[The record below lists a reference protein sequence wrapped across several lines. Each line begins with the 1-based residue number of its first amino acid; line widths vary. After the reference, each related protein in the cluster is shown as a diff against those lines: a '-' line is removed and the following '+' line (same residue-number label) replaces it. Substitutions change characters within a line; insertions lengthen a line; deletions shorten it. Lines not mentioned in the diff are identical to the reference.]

1 MVAGESNG
9 GRCARLFNP
18 NNQIV
23 VVLSNRSGMLTAEHT
38 GWVKDYRAV
47 LLTMESLEATA
58 FTAADWL
65 GYYTFRISGHR
76 CIALRK
82 VSDGPRLATTH
93 STPILPQRGAL
104 YV

>member
-1 MVAGESNG
+1 MGASHMGAVRA
-9 GRCARLFNP
+9 ARLFNP

-65 GYYTFRISGHR
+65 G
-76 CIALRK
+76 
-82 VSDGPRLATTH
+82 
-93 STPILPQRGAL
+93 
-104 YV
+104 